1 MGALGT
7 ALQKTACLTLPMG
20 GAFAHVSDEDKQC
33 GFYCFLTSEPVLIK
47 SSSME
52 PALHSG
58 TTSGS
63 FLVTVTE
70 LHACQDLSVHVPSK
84 IYVLKLNSHPIPLT
98 GASRRWFRYEE
109 TSLLKELVTL

>member
-1 MGALGT
+1 MGAVGT
-7 ALQKTACLTLPMG
+7 ALQVKTACLTLPMG

-70 LHACQDLSVHVPSK
+70 LHARQDLGVHVPSK
-84 IYVLKLNSHPIPLT
+84 IHVLKLNSHPIALT
-98 GASRRWFRYEE
+98 GASRG
-109 TSLLKELVTL
+109 